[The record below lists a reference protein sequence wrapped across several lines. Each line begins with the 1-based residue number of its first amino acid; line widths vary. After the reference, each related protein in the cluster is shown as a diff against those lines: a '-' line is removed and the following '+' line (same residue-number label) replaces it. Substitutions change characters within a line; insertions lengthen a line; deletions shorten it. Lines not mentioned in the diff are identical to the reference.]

1 MSMQKESDQ
10 MNDLMNIFKTLSDET
25 RLRIVMLLHFDELCV
40 CEIGGI
46 LDVPQPT
53 ISKGLSK
60 LRDLNYV
67 TDTRKEKFVYYK
79 MREDNELLQNILTD
93 IASHIEEYP
102 RLQKDY
108 ENIST
113 KWKYSN
119 MPTPIDANFLT
130 K

>member
-1 MSMQKESDQ
+1 
-10 MNDLMNIFKTLSDET
+10 MNDLMNTFKTLSDET

-46 LDVPQPT
+46 LDVAQPT

-67 TDTRKEKFVYYK
+67 VDTRKEKFVYYK
-79 MREDNELLQNILTD
+79 MREDNKILQNIITD
-93 IASHIEEYP
+93 IASHLDEYP
-102 RLQKDY
+102 MLQKDY

-113 KWKYSN
+113 KWKFTN
-119 MPTPIDANFLT
+119 TPTPIDTNILT